1 MRSLCRRTADRT
13 EEIISTVGSALG
25 PGVAEPVDANSG
37 FSVLCALEVGRLL
50 EAEGIDNFEEPCPG
64 WKLEEIRQVADA
76 LNLDVTG
83 GAQD

>member
-1 MRSLCRRTADRT
+1 M
-13 EEIISTVGSALG
+13 
-25 PGVAEPVDANSG
+25 
-37 FSVLCALEVGRLL
+37 LCALEVGRLL

>member
-1 MRSLCRRTADRT
+1 M
-13 EEIISTVGSALG
+13 
-25 PGVAEPVDANSG
+25 
-37 FSVLCALEVGRLL
+37 LCALEVGRLL
-50 EAEGIDNFEEPCPG
+50 EAEGIANLEEPFPC